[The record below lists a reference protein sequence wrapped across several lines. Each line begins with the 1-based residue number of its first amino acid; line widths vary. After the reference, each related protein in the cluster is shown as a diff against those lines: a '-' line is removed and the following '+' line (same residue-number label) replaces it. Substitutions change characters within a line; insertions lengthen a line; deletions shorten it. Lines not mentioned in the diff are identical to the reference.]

1 MTFVMVFAGKLVY
14 NSSKGGML
22 MQSIALTAAARA
34 ALGRYGLDARTL
46 TGCRVQQYQ
55 PGETVLRQGDDAA
68 YFHIVLDGAAKVCV
82 NARNGR
88 HLILCYYASS
98 GVLGDV
104 ELMLP
109 SPKTT
114 NTVIAV
120 SAFSCA
126 AVPLRENRDALLG
139 NLAFISRIGQELA
152 QKLLRSSDAHMIS
165 ALYTSRERLCAYIL
179 TTQQSGVFREY
190 LTDAVQSV
198 GVSYRQAQRIMQSL
212 CALGVLQKVDSGF
225 QILDMPQLQA
235 LSCQGEATA

>member
-1 MTFVMVFAGKLVY
+1 MVFAGKLVY
-14 NSSKGGML
+14 NSGKGGML

-34 ALGRYGLDARTL
+34 VLSRYGLDARTL

-114 NTVIAV
+114 STVIAV
-120 SAFSCA
+120 SSSPTQPASA
-126 AVPLRENRDALLG
+126 
-139 NLAFISRIGQELA
+139 
-152 QKLLRSSDAHMIS
+152 SSDACPAPCCFS
-165 ALYTSRERLCAYIL
+165 TA
-179 TTQQSGVFREY
+179 QSNAH
-190 LTDAVQSV
+190 TIAN
-198 GVSYRQAQRIMQSL
+198 A
-212 CALGVLQKVDSGF
+212 ANF
-225 QILDMPQLQA
+225 QISIKIETDP
-235 LSCQGEATA
+235 